1 MQRRSPIRQIRG
13 AAASALILWVNAA
26 VAGESA
32 RVVSFRA
39 DLQPILNSR
48 CVVCHVTG
56 AENAGLNLARSVARR
71 NLVGVPSTESKLMR
85 VAPGKPEDSYLMHKL
100 LGSQGSVGGS
110 GTLMPQSDSL
120 QPLESSQLELFRSWI
135 LGGAPDN

>member
-1 MQRRSPIRQIRG
+1 M
-13 AAASALILWVNAA
+13 
-26 VAGESA
+26 AGESA
-32 RVVSFRA
+32 SVVSFRT

-85 VAPGKPEDSYLMHKL
+85 VAPGKPDDSYLMHKL
-100 LGSQGSVGGS
+100 LGSQGSVGGN
-110 GTLMPQSDSL
+110 GTLSVPA
-120 QPLESSQLELFRSWI
+120 
-135 LGGAPDN
+135 GGLYVCDLPVRLVHPR

>member
-1 MQRRSPIRQIRG
+1 M
-13 AAASALILWVNAA
+13 AAAAA
-26 VAGESA
+26 EESGK
-32 RVVSFRA
+32 VVSFRT

-56 AENAGLNLARSVARR
+56 AENAGLNLSRAVARK
-71 NLVGVPSTESKLMR
+71 NLVDVPSTESKLVR

-120 QPLESSQLELFRSWI
+120 QPLESSQLELFRRWI
-135 LGGAPDN
+135 LSGSPDN